1 MEQLVGKF
9 KEFLV
14 KKILRGSFI
23 DGRGLVELVVRFV
36 EMMNVNLWLDFVNVY
51 DVVER
56 NICKRSYVKFIEL
69 FFVLMKVYEIKE
81 KSGDV
86 LEVFKM
92 ECELEDEIVVV

>member
-1 MEQLVGKF
+1 M
-9 KEFLV
+9 
-14 KKILRGSFI
+14 
-23 DGRGLVELVVRFV
+23 ELVVGFV
-36 EMMNVNLWLDFVNVY
+36 EVMNIDFWLDFVNVY

-69 FFVLMKVYEIKE
+69 FFVLIKVEEIEE

-86 LEVFKM
+86 LEVFKL